1 MIHIDLLSKLRSGI
15 YLRSYAQVNPLQAYI
30 DEAEQLFDH
39 LQEQIAYQMVTQTM
53 RIQDY
58 KVRLTSKVETERET
72 TELKDIRELLTKL
85 GG

>member
-30 DEAEQLFDH
+30 DDAEKLFEH
-39 LQEQIAYQMVTQTM
+39 LQYQIAAQVMKSSLS
-53 RIQDY
+53 IDDY
-58 KVRLTSKVETERET
+58 RVMHSDKKNTTLTDADASYLQK
-72 TELKDIRELLTKL
+72 LLSKL